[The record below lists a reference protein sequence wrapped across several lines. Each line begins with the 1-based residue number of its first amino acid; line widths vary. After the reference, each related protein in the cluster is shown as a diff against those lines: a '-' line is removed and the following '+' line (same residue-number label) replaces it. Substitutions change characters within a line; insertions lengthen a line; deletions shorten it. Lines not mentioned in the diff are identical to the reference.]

1 MVLDKLKKVLLG
13 ETKKVEIHEKEEESG
28 YIEVIPKE
36 ISKIK
41 AKVIIKPY
49 VLEEFSDVK
58 KILDDLREGYTIAF
72 INIRPLKEKDFTELK
87 RAITKIKKTVEALEG
102 DMAGVGNDWII
113 ATPSFAEIYR
123 SKKKKS

>member
-13 ETKKVEIHEKEEESG
+13 ETKKVEIHEKGEESG

-123 SKKKKS
+123 SKKEKS